1 MPKADVMPL
10 TVCASIFTAIGTIF
24 VLLRI
29 YVRARLRDVFG
40 IDDWLLFISM
50 LWGLSG
56 YITEMI
62 AACRYFTRIHLSA
75 KTLGTEVRWEVA
87 MSFNTVKLY
96 RSKVALSLGIWG
108 YKSDISLKPQLA
120 QVGICLYSLAN
131 MFSRMAILC
140 TYLRFTP
147 REQKI
152 MRGILLAAL
161 VMTGTL
167 GVGTVLLATV
177 SCYPPH
183 LIMYNRDFMDKI
195 HRKELVCLAPRQVFY
210 WMGIGNVVNDAVTFM
225 MPFLLLRKLKSKKMR
240 QELYFLFGFGLLV
253 IIISIIRIPIVSVL
267 KKQGNFSARNLV
279 KVWIFT
285 QLESNSI
292 LVVASIPTLKP
303 LYRKLR
309 GLPSGLT
316 VASKSASGAHSG
328 QRPYE
333 SEDRIE
339 MSPRSPYSRKIS
351 CPDPDESILRDTI
364 YLPSPAQ
371 EGTPSEGNWTNSGTS
386 CRVLC

>member
-1 MPKADVMPL
+1 MPKADVTAM
-10 TVCASIFTAIGTIF
+10 TVCTSIFTAVGTIF

-62 AACRYFTRIHLSA
+62 AACKYFTRIHLSS
-75 KTLGTEVRWEVA
+75 KTLGVDGRWEVA
-87 MSFNTVKLY
+87 MSFNT
-96 RSKVALSLGIWG
+96 
-108 YKSDISLKPQLA
+108 LA
-120 QVGICLYSLAN
+120 QVGICIYSLAN

-147 REQKI
+147 REQKT
-152 MRGILLAAL
+152 MRAILLAAL

-183 LIMYNRDFMDKI
+183 LIMYDRDFMGKI
-195 HRKELVCLAPRQVFY
+195 SRKELVCLAPRQVFY

-253 IIISIIRIPIVSVL
+253 IIISVIRIPVVSVL
-267 KKQGNFSARNLV
+267 KKQGNFSARRWSTSISTAKANCLPLNSGNLI

-309 GLPSGLT
+309 GLPSGMT
-316 VASKSASGAHSG
+316 VASKSASGPHSG

-333 SEDRIE
+333 SADRIE
-339 MSPRSPYSRKIS
+339 MSPRSAYNRKIS
-351 CPDPDESILRDTI
+351 YPDPDESILRDTI

-371 EGTPSEGNWTNSGTS
+371 ESAPSEGNWTSSNTS
-386 CRVLC
+386 CRTLC